1 MEKFDK
7 LLEIVSGL
15 AEGVGK
21 LVDHRAT
28 IRISEPRERLQS
40 RAKLPPVH
48 DRESRERIHKI
59 VKQ

>member
-21 LVDHRAT
+21 LVVGHRAD
-28 IRISEPRERLQS
+28 RISEPRERLQS

-48 DRESRERIHKI
+48 DENQGAHT
-59 VKQ
+59 